1 MSEQL
6 SEQFNKQVSEE
17 LRQKLQLVRLAVFD
31 VDGVLTDGHLN
42 FLPDGQE
49 VKSFNT
55 LDGLGIKLL
64 MQAGIETA
72 IITGRRSPQVE
83 KRAQAL
89 GINYLYQGREDKLIA
104 LQELWHDTGYSS
116 GSTAYIGDD
125 LPDLAAIRAVSFGAT
140 VNGGHPLVQQHADWC
155 TTRLAGQGAGRE
167 FCETILAAQDKLQQ
181 LYDEYL

>member
-1 MSEQL
+1 MTGQYTEQL
-6 SEQFNKQVSEE
+6 TKQISEE
-17 LRQKLQLVRLAVFD
+17 LLQKLQQVRLAVFD

-64 MQAGIETA
+64 AQAGIETA

-83 KRAQAL
+83 KRAESL

-104 LQELWHDTGYSS
+104 LQELWCDTGYCAD
-116 GSTAYIGDD
+116 STAYIGDD

-140 VNGGHPLVQQHADWC
+140 VNGGHHFVRQHADWC
-155 TTRLAGQGAGRE
+155 TTRIAGQGAGRE
-167 FCETILAAQDKLQQ
+167 FCETILAAQNKLQQ
-181 LYDEYL
+181 LYNEFL

>member
-1 MSEQL
+1 MTEQQTEQL
-6 SEQFNKQVSEE
+6 TKQISEE
-17 LRQKLQLVRLAVFD
+17 LLLKLQQVRLAVFD
-31 VDGVLTDGHLN
+31 VDGVLTDGQLN

-49 VKSFNT
+49 IKSFNT

-64 MQAGIETA
+64 AQAGIETA

-83 KRAQAL
+83 KRAKSL

-104 LQELWHDTGYSS
+104 LQELWSDTGYSAN
-116 GSTAYIGDD
+116 STAYIGDD

-140 VNGGHPLVQQHADWC
+140 VNGGHPFVRQHADWS
-155 TTRLAGQGAGRE
+155 TTRIAGQGAGRE

-181 LYDEYL
+181 LYDEFL